1 MNLSSRPTANPAPQG
16 DKITTVMDAIARAK
30 PYLNRVEDA
39 VNVVRGV
46 LCGVGISNF
55 WVTASGFGVDIM
67 MKVDDSSDWVYL
79 QVN

>member
-1 MNLSSRPTANPAPQG
+1 M
-16 DKITTVMDAIARAK
+16 
-30 PYLNRVEDA
+30 
-39 VNVVRGV
+39 
-46 LCGVGISNF
+46 NF